1 MKFEIRF
8 FIGKD
13 EDYSNSN
20 QVEMLRAEIESLIA
34 NYNCFYRIGCIEVD
48 EVN

>member
-8 FIGKD
+8 LIGQD
-13 EDYSNSN
+13 DDYSNGN
-20 QVEMLRAEIESLIA
+20 QVEMLRAEIEGLIA
-34 NYNCFYRIGCIEVD
+34 NYNCFYRIGCVVVD